1 MTSKSKNRF
10 ENINI
15 NSLSDYIFYFENLD
29 SKDLINMIY
38 ENEKILNNFHIK
50 IDDNSDLEILRFIV
64 ISLKI
69 LIELLD
75 SLTEYESSLIDWKE
89 ILRNLIFEKI
99 SMSYVLKNTI
109 RDIKRKTSFK
119 IQNRIKIL
127 LNKGKNLKH
136 HKNVQ
141 KTIIDFLQ

>member
-1 MTSKSKNRF
+1 M
-10 ENINI
+10 
-15 NSLSDYIFYFENLD
+15 NS
-29 SKDLINMIY
+29 
-38 ENEKILNNFHIK
+38 HIQLK
-50 IDDNSDLEILRFIV
+50 
-64 ISLKI
+64 SLKI

-136 HKNVQ
+136 NKNVQ